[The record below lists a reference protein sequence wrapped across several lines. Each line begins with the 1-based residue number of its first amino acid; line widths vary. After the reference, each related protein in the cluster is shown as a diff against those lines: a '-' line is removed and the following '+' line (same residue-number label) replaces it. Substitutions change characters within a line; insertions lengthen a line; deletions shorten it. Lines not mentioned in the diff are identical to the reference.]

1 MAFCPIR
8 YRNHVNVRT
17 FQYTASNSMISA
29 VWIDQNNGAF
39 ILALLRERLLN
50 YNFLTTDGVF
60 DGY

>member
-1 MAFCPIR
+1 
-8 YRNHVNVRT
+8 
-17 FQYTASNSMISA
+17 MISA